1 MRVPK
6 HHCLTHPDGRR
17 QAVADLG
24 LVPEQVRRFPQVQVD
39 GVWGQAWVKA
49 VAAASSSTCL
59 PRPA

>member
-6 HHCLTHPDGRR
+6 HYCLTLPDGCR

-39 GVWGQAWVKA
+39 GV
-49 VAAASSSTCL
+49 
-59 PRPA
+59 